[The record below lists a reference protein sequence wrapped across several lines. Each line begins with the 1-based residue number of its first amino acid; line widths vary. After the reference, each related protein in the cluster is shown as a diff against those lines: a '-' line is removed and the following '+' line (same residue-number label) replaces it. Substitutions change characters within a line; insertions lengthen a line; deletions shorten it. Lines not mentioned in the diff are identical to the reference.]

1 HGVGHS
7 VERDRRQALSTTN
20 RLINPNRSPTQ
31 QGDTQ
36 MPRKKDTEEVGYE
49 DAVTE
54 LEEILSEL
62 SDDDIDV
69 DHLAERVKRATEL
82 VKICRDRIAAA
93 RLEVR
98 DIELPEESR

>member
-1 HGVGHS
+1 
-7 VERDRRQALSTTN
+7 
-20 RLINPNRSPTQ
+20 
-31 QGDTQ
+31 
-36 MPRKKDTEEVGYE
+36 MPRKNDSDKVSGNVIDSENVGYE

-93 RLEVR
+93 RLEVK

>member
-1 HGVGHS
+1 
-7 VERDRRQALSTTN
+7 
-20 RLINPNRSPTQ
+20 
-31 QGDTQ
+31 
-36 MPRKKDTEEVGYE
+36 MPRKKEESTPGYE
-49 DAVTE
+49 EAVTE

-93 RLEVR
+93 RLEVK
-98 DIELPEESR
+98 DIELPEDAR

>member
-1 HGVGHS
+1 
-7 VERDRRQALSTTN
+7 
-20 RLINPNRSPTQ
+20 
-31 QGDTQ
+31 
-36 MPRKKDTEEVGYE
+36 MPRKRDESTPGYE
-49 DAVTE
+49 DAITE

-93 RLEVR
+93 RLEVK
-98 DIELPEESR
+98 DIELPEDAR

>member
-1 HGVGHS
+1 
-7 VERDRRQALSTTN
+7 
-20 RLINPNRSPTQ
+20 
-31 QGDTQ
+31 
-36 MPRKKDTEEVGYE
+36 MPRKKDSDKEAGNVVDRQNVGYE

-93 RLEVR
+93 RLEVK

>member
-1 HGVGHS
+1 
-7 VERDRRQALSTTN
+7 
-20 RLINPNRSPTQ
+20 
-31 QGDTQ
+31 
-36 MPRKKDTEEVGYE
+36 MPRKKDSDKVSGNVTDSENVGYE

-54 LEEILSEL
+54 LEEILSKL

-69 DHLAERVKRATEL
+69 DHLAERVKRATQL

-93 RLEVR
+93 RLEVK

>member
-1 HGVGHS
+1 
-7 VERDRRQALSTTN
+7 
-20 RLINPNRSPTQ
+20 
-31 QGDTQ
+31 
-36 MPRKKDTEEVGYE
+36 MPRKKDSDKVSGNVIDSENVGYE

-69 DHLAERVKRATEL
+69 DHLAERVKRATQL
-82 VKICRDRIAAA
+82 AKICRDRIAAA
-93 RLEVR
+93 RLEVK

>member
-1 HGVGHS
+1 
-7 VERDRRQALSTTN
+7 
-20 RLINPNRSPTQ
+20 
-31 QGDTQ
+31 
-36 MPRKKDTEEVGYE
+36 MPRKKDDAETGYE
-49 DAVTE
+49 EAVSE
-54 LEEILSEL
+54 LEEILAEL

-93 RLEVR
+93 RLEVK

>member
-1 HGVGHS
+1 
-7 VERDRRQALSTTN
+7 
-20 RLINPNRSPTQ
+20 
-31 QGDTQ
+31 
-36 MPRKKDTEEVGYE
+36 MPRKRDESTPGYE

-93 RLEVR
+93 RLEVK
-98 DIELPEESR
+98 DIELPEDSR